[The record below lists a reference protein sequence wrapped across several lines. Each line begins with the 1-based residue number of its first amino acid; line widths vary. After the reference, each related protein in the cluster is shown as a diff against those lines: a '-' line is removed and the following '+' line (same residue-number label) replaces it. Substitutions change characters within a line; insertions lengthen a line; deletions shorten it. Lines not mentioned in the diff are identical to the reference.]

1 MIDSMHG
8 YARVSALVAALIL
21 GAPLFSH
28 AQPASPSSAPTSIVR
43 AEHQAE
49 EIIAKLINEERARF
63 APDALELQANGE
75 LDRIARERS
84 GYMAHGGPFAHEDA
98 QGRPVAMDQIK
109 SRVSLYGY
117 FGENIMMEK
126 WENLS
131 FDALRFARE
140 AVDGWMASEGH
151 RANILSPNYDRSGIG
166 VIINGN
172 SAYAT
177 QVFYGPQRD
186 APQPGLRR

>member
-1 MIDSMHG
+1 ML
-8 YARVSALVAALIL
+8 RWLRLSALAGALIL

-28 AQPASPSSAPTSIVR
+28 AQPASHSSAPTSIVR

-63 APDALELQANGE
+63 APDALELQPNGE

-84 GYMAHGGPFAHEDA
+84 DYMAHGGPFAHENA
-98 QGRPVAMDQIK
+98 EGQLVAHNMMK
-109 SRVSLYGY
+109 SRVSQYGY
-117 FGENIMMEK
+117 FGENIMMEQ

-131 FDALRFARE
+131 FDAQRFARQ

-166 VIINGN
+166 VVINGN
-172 SAYAT
+172 AAYVT
-177 QVFYGPQRD
+177 QVFFGPQRD
-186 APQPGLRR
+186 APHPRRPPVRRR

>member
-1 MIDSMHG
+1 ML
-8 YARVSALVAALIL
+8 RWLQLSALAAALIV
-21 GAPLFSH
+21 GAPLLSH

-49 EIIAKLINEERARF
+49 EIIAQLINEERARF
-63 APDALELQANGE
+63 APDAIELQPNGE

-84 GYMAHGGPFAHEDA
+84 DYMAHGGPFAHEDA
-98 QGRPVAMDQIK
+98 QGRPVASDQIK
-109 SRVSLYGY
+109 LRVSPYGY
-117 FGENIMMEK
+117 FGENIMMET

-131 FDALRFARE
+131 FDALRFARQ

-151 RANILSPNYDRSGIG
+151 RANILSPHYDRSGIG
-166 VIINGN
+166 VVINGN

-177 QVFYGPQRD
+177 QVFFGPQRD
-186 APQPGLRR
+186 APQRAPRR